1 MNRYEFTAEQ
11 RALLEGLSQPLAI
24 YQFLDKRVV
33 TLILSDG
40 FCDLFGYEDR
50 AQAYFDMDN
59 NMYVDTHPD
68 DAARIADAA
77 FRFATEGGTYEVIYR
92 TKKRNASG
100 YRIIHAMGKHV
111 HTDDGVR
118 LAHVWYTDEGTFAD
132 ESTYVDEEDAQRT
145 ELNRTLNNSLHE
157 ESIVRANNYDYLTG
171 LPSMTYFFEL
181 ADAFKDNTLESG
193 EMPVLLYMDFSGMKF
208 FNTQNGFAAGD
219 KLLQEFAKLL
229 RATFS
234 NESCCRMGSDHFA
247 AFTREE
253 GLEETLDRFLEQCEK
268 LNDGNS
274 LPLRVGIYPGRIQA
288 VPVSMACDRAKFAC
302 DSLSNTF
309 KSGYSYYN
317 SDLRDDAERRRYV
330 ITNLDRALN
339 ENWIQVHYQPII
351 RAVTGRVCDEEALSR
366 WIDPN
371 TGLLPPN
378 HFIPE
383 LEDAGIIYKLDLYV
397 LERTLEKMQLEADA
411 GLFIVPHSIN
421 LSRSDFFSCDIVE
434 EVRKRVDDSGI
445 RRDLITIEITE
456 STLGSDFEFMKE
468 QVKRF
473 QNLGFPVWMDD
484 FGSGYSSLDVLQGM
498 KFDLIKFD
506 MSFMRRLSEK
516 NNSSKVVLTEL
527 MKMATSLGVDT
538 VCEGVETEEQVQF
551 LREIG
556 CAKLQGFYFCK
567 PITLEG
573 IIERYEKGIQIG
585 YENPAE
591 SAYYDAIGRVN
602 LYDLAVI
609 ASDGEEDEN
618 DILQKYFNTLPM
630 GIMEIDGDSVEFVR
644 TNQSYRDFI
653 KRFFGMDLDKTTT
666 GYSNAPSGTGK
677 GFMELVRQCCDQGNR
692 AFFDE
697 TMPDGSVVHSF
708 ARRIGKNPVT
718 EKSAAAIA
726 VLSISEPNE
735 GATYASIARALAA
748 DYYNI
753 YYVDLDTGRFI
764 EYSSPIGG
772 DALAMER
779 HGEHFFEAS
788 QRDTMTRIYKADR
801 ESFLTSFTKENVVN
815 ELDRHGVYT
824 TTYRLIESG
833 KQVYASMKVTR
844 LSAGSNQI
852 IVGVSIIDSR
862 MKDNEFMATIQ
873 RERDIINRI
882 TALSE
887 NYLSM
892 FTIDPETGRYF
903 EYDVTEE
910 FASLGYGKEGGDFF
924 KQAAIDAQ
932 TAFHPDDVPGFVEW
946 IAKENIRKESEEH
959 GSCTYSYRL
968 MMHGEP
974 QPVSLRIALVHESD
988 GDRLVAGVRAWK
1000 IRKSDQG
1007 A

>member
-24 YQFLDKRVV
+24 YQFIDKRVA

-50 AQAYFDMDN
+50 AQAYYDMDN
-59 NMYVDTHPD
+59 DMYVDTHPD

-92 TKKRNASG
+92 SKRKNASG
-100 YRIIHAMGKHV
+100 YRIVHAMGKHV
-111 HTDDGVR
+111 FTEDGTR
-118 LAHVWYTDEGTFAD
+118 LAHVWYTDEGTYAD
-132 ESTYVDEEDAQRT
+132 EENTQST
-145 ELNRTLNNSLHE
+145 ELNQTLSSALHAESLM
-157 ESIVRANNYDYLTG
+157 RASNYDYLTG

-181 ADAFKDNTLESG
+181 ADAFKETMLENG
-193 EMPVLLYMDFSGMKF
+193 EMPVLLYMDFNGMKY
-208 FNTQNGFAAGD
+208 FNTQNSFATGD

-247 AFTREE
+247 AFTCEE
-253 GLEETLDRFLEQCEK
+253 GLEEKLDRFLEECEK

-274 LPLRVGIYPGRIQA
+274 LPLRIGIYPGRLQA

-302 DSLSNTF
+302 DSLSDTF
-309 KSGYSYYN
+309 KSGYSYYDSN
-317 SDLRDDAERRRYV
+317 LRDDAERRRYV
-330 ITNLDRALN
+330 LSNLDKALS
-339 ENWIQVHYQPII
+339 EKWIQVYYQPII

-371 TGLLPPN
+371 SGLLPPN
-378 HFIPE
+378 HFIPA
-383 LEDAGIIYKLDLYV
+383 LEDAGTIYKLDLYV
-397 LERTLEKMQLEADA
+397 LEQTLEKMQHEEDA
-411 GLFIVPHSIN
+411 GLVIVPHSIN

-434 EVRKRVDDSGI
+434 EVRRRVDESGI

-456 STLGSDFEFMKE
+456 STLGSDFEFMKA
-468 QVKRF
+468 QVTRF

-506 MSFMRRLSEK
+506 MNFMRRLNEGH
-516 NNSSKVVLTEL
+516 NGSKIVLTEL
-527 MKMATSLGVDT
+527 MKMATALGVDT

-556 CAKLQGFYFCK
+556 CAKLQGFYYCK
-567 PITLEG
+567 PIPFED
-573 IIERYEKGIQIG
+573 IVERYKKGIQIG
-585 YENPAE
+585 YENPNE
-591 SAYYDAIGRVN
+591 STYYDAIGRVN

-609 ASDGEEDEN
+609 ASEGEDDSGES

-630 GIMEIDGDSVEFVR
+630 GIMEIDDDSIEFVR

-653 KRFFGMDLDKTTT
+653 QRFFEIDLNITTAGYTNSPT
-666 GYSNAPSGTGK
+666 GLGSS
-677 GFMELVRQCCDQGNR
+677 FMELVRKCCNQGSR

-718 EKSAAAIA
+718 GKSAAAIA

-753 YYVDLDTGRFI
+753 YYVDLDTDRFI

-779 HGEHFFEAS
+779 HGEHFFES
-788 QRDTMTRIYKADR
+788 SHRDTMTRIYKADR
-801 ESFLTSFTKENVVN
+801 ESFLKSFTKENVMS
-815 ELDRHGVYT
+815 ELERHGVYT
-824 TTYRLIESG
+824 TTYRLIEND
-833 KQVYASMKVTR
+833 KPVYASMKATR
-844 LSAGSNQI
+844 MSAGANQI
-852 IVGVSIIDSR
+852 IIGISIIDSK
-862 MKDNEFMATIQ
+862 MKDSEFMAAIQ
-873 RERDIINRI
+873 RERDVINR
-882 TALSE
+882 TMALAE

-903 EYDVTEE
+903 EYNATEE
-910 FASLGYGKEGGDFF
+910 FAKLGYDKEGKDFF
-924 KQAAIDAQ
+924 KQAVIDAK
-932 TAFHPDDVPGFVEW
+932 TAFHPDDLPGFLEW
-946 IAKENIRKESEEH
+946 FSKENIMREIEEH

-968 MMHGEP
+968 MMNGEP
-974 QPVSLRIALVHESD
+974 QPVSLRIALVHESA
-988 GDRLVAGVRAWK
+988 GDRLVAGVRAWRP
-1000 IRKSDQG
+1000 RKSDQDVG
-1007 A
+1007 Q